1 VGADEAIDYT
11 REDPGAVIRGM
22 DVVLDLVGGDT
33 AVRSLPALRDG
44 GILIGVS
51 SGTATAK
58 AAAGRRVRV
67 TYLLVEPDHRGLEA
81 IAALFDAGRLAVHV
95 SQTFPLAHAADAHR
109 VGESGTVRAKL
120 VLTVGS

>member
-1 VGADEAIDYT
+1 
-11 REDPGAVIRGM
+11 M
-22 DVVLDLVGGDT
+22 VLDLAGGDT

-51 SGTATAK
+51 SGTAEAE

-81 IAALFDAGRLAVHV
+81 IAALVDAGRLAPHV
-95 SQTFPLAHAADAHR
+95 SRTFPLSRAAAAHR
-109 VGESGTVRAKL
+109 LGEHGHVRGKL
-120 VLTVGS
+120 VLTLGS

>member
-1 VGADEAIDYT
+1 
-11 REDPGAVIRGM
+11 
-22 DVVLDLVGGDT
+22 
-33 AVRSLPALRDG
+33 VRSLPALRDG

-51 SGTATAK
+51 SGTATAA

-81 IAALFDAGRLAVHV
+81 IAALSDAGRLAVHV
-95 SQTFPLAHAADAHR
+95 SHTFPLTRAADAHR
-109 VGESGTVRAKL
+109 MGETGHVQGKL